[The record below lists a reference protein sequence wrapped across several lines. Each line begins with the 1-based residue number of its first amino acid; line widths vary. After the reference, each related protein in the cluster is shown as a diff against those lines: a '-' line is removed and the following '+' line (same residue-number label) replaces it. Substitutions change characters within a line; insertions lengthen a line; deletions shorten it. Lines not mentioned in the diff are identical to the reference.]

1 MRAPNGPIRARC
13 DRDGRLLEAD
23 EPLSGL
29 QLRNG
34 GEIPGPLAVPALLSL
49 IRTAQKNN
57 IKLSRTIRMLD
68 DGTEVSAWASVEPVA
83 SGCLIEL
90 GQWRIGGALAQ
101 PEDGEAENDLIRHL
115 AEGYA
120 WLDGN
125 QRILAADL
133 QAEDLAQLQ
142 AALSDGQGRPWTDF
156 VEITG
161 IAHRQPLHWRLLDRA
176 TVRVAGSDRMW
187 RAHILP
193 RPGMPGTGFELCLV
207 PDSIRELP
215 EASPDTG
222 PVREDYGDL
231 LGREL
236 APALRLPIDRIIANA
251 RSIQTR
257 LAGPVA
263 DQYSTYAA
271 DIVHAGGHLLDLVD
285 DLADLEA
292 VESADFQPA
301 CEAIDL
307 AEAGRQAAAMLSV
320 KADERQMTLHLPA
333 SGLAVPAVGELRRVL
348 QILLNLISN
357 AIRYST
363 EGTEIT
369 VSCGVGSAGHSWISV
384 QDQGLGMDRQQAAK
398 AFAKFERLGRKGD
411 GGSGL
416 GLYISRRLARAMGG
430 ELSVESEPG
439 KGACFTLT
447 LPRRG

>member
-13 DRDGRLLEAD
+13 DREGRLLEAD
-23 EPLSGL
+23 EPLAGL

-34 GEIPGPLAVPALLSL
+34 GEVPGLLAVPALLSL
-49 IRTAQKNN
+49 VRTALKNN
-57 IKLSRTIRMLD
+57 TKLSRSIRMLD
-68 DGTEVSAWASVEPVA
+68 DGTEVSAWASVEPQEL
-83 SGCLIEL
+83 GCLIEL
-90 GQWRIGGALAQ
+90 GQWRIGGILSQ
-101 PEDGEAENDLIRHL
+101 PDDGEAENDLIRHL

-133 QAEDLAQLQ
+133 QAEDLAELQ
-142 AALSDGQGRPWTDF
+142 SALADGQGKPWTDF
-156 VEITG
+156 VEIAG
-161 IAHRQPLHWRLLDRA
+161 IGHRQPLHWRLLDRA
-176 TVRVAGSDRMW
+176 TVRVAGSERMW

-193 RPGMPGTGFELCLV
+193 RPGLPGTGFELCLV
-207 PDSIRELP
+207 PDSISQLP
-215 EASPDTG
+215 QAGVASTG
-222 PVREDYGDL
+222 DQQDYGDL

-236 APALRLPIDRIIANA
+236 APALRLPIDRILANA

-271 DIVHAGGHLLDLVD
+271 DIVNAGGHLLDLVD

-292 VESADFQPA
+292 VESAGFQPA

-320 KADERQMTLHLPA
+320 KADERRMTLQLPA
-333 SGLAVPAVGELRRVL
+333 AGLAVPAVGELRRVL

-357 AIRYST
+357 AIRYSG
-363 EGTEIT
+363 EGTTIT
-369 VSCGVGSAGHSWISV
+369 LSCGVGKAGHSWISV
-384 QDQGLGMDRQQAAK
+384 QDEGPGMDRQQSAK
-398 AFAKFERLGRKGD
+398 AFTKFERLGRKGD

-439 KGACFTLT
+439 KGACFTLS

>member
-23 EPLSGL
+23 EPLAGL

-34 GEIPGPLAVPALLSL
+34 GEIPGALAIPALLSL
-49 IRTAQKNN
+49 VHTARKNN
-57 IKLSRTIRMLD
+57 VRLSRTIRMLD
-68 DGTEVSAWASVEPVA
+68 DGTEVSVSASVEPSE

-90 GQWRIGGALAQ
+90 GQWRIGAPLVQ

-133 QAEDLAQLQ
+133 QADDLAELQ
-142 AALSDGQGRPWTDF
+142 TALSNGQGKPWTDF
-156 VEITG
+156 VEIAG
-161 IAHRQPLHWRLLDRA
+161 IGHRQPLHWRLLDRA
-176 TVRVAGSDRMW
+176 TVRVSGSERMW

-193 RPGMPGTGFELCLV
+193 RPGLPGTGFELCLV
-207 PDSIRELP
+207 PDSIAELP
-215 EASPDTG
+215 AGSHDTAQA
-222 PVREDYGDL
+222 RADYGDL

-251 RSIQTR
+251 RSIQAR

-263 DQYSTYAA
+263 EQYSTYAG
-271 DIVHAGGHLLDLVD
+271 DIVLAGGHLLDLVD

-292 VESADFQPA
+292 VESAGFQPA

-307 AEAGRQAAAMLSV
+307 AEAGRLAAAMLSV
-320 KADERQMTLHLPA
+320 KANERQMMLHLPA
-333 SGLAVPAVGELRRVL
+333 IGLAVPAVGELRRVL

-357 AIRYST
+357 AVRYST
-363 EGTEIT
+363 EGTAIT

-384 QDQGLGMDRQQAAK
+384 QDEGPGMDRQQAAK

-430 ELSVESEPG
+430 DLSVESEPG

>member
-13 DRDGRLLEAD
+13 DRDDRLLAAD
-23 EPLSGL
+23 EPLAGL
-29 QLRNG
+29 QLRSG
-34 GEIPGPLAVPALLSL
+34 GEIPGALAIPSLLAL
-49 IRTAQKNN
+49 IRNARKNK

-68 DGTEVSAWASVEPVA
+68 DGTEISAWASVEPDT

-90 GQWRIGGALAQ
+90 GHWRIGGALAH
-101 PEDGEAENDLIRHL
+101 PDDVEAENDLIRHL

-120 WLDGN
+120 WLDGT

-142 AALSDGQGRPWTDF
+142 TALSEGQGKPWTDF
-156 VEITG
+156 VEIAG
-161 IAHRQPLHWRLLDRA
+161 IGHRQPLHWRLLDRA

-193 RPGMPGTGFELCLV
+193 RPGLPGTGFELCLV
-207 PDSIRELP
+207 PDSIPKLP
-215 EASPDTG
+215 DGDFGTL
-222 PVREDYGDL
+222 PVQEDYGDL
-231 LGREL
+231 LGRAL
-236 APALRLPIDRIIANA
+236 APALRQPIDRIIANA

-271 DIVHAGGHLLDLVD
+271 DIVHAGGHLLNLVD

-363 EGTEIT
+363 EGTDIT

-384 QDQGLGMDRQQAAK
+384 QDEGAGMDRQQAAK